1 MMIVVQSMSWLAMCR
16 IGTAMFEGWSG

>member
-16 IGTAMFEGWSG
+16 IGTAMFEGWRG